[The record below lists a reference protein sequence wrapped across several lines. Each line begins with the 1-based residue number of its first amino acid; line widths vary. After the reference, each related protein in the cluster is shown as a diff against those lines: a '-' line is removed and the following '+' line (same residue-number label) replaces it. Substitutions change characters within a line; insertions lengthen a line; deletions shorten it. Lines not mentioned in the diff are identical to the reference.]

1 MDFMDFFID
10 SAWAQAGGTGAP
22 TSNPLVGFLPLI
34 VIFVLFYFLLIRPQS
49 KKQKEHRQ
57 MLDALGK
64 EDEVVT
70 GGGLLGKIVDVGEQ
84 FVTVEFG
91 DGDRSVRMKVQ
102 KSTIAAVVPKGTIK
116 TS

>member
-1 MDFMDFFID
+1 MHFMNFFID
-10 SAWAQAGGTGAP
+10 SAWAQTGGAGSP

-57 MLDALGK
+57 MLDALGSG
-64 EDEVVT
+64 DEVVT

-84 FVTVEFG
+84 FVTVEFA
-91 DGDRSVRMKVQ
+91 DGIHMKVQ

-116 TS
+116 NT